1 MLLYCLKHQ
10 KNSENKNSK
19 VVRTKIRRTMI
30 LSKCEVCDSKISKF
44 IKDQEASRSLS
55 RLGIKTL
62 LSKIPLLVPLLF

>member
-1 MLLYCLKHQ
+1 MLLYCLKRQ

>member
-1 MLLYCLKHQ
+1 MLLYCLKRQ

-44 IKDQEASRSLS
+44 IKDQEASRLLR
-55 RLGIKTL
+55 RLGIKTP
-62 LSKIPLLVPLLF
+62 LSKILLLVPLLF

>member
-1 MLLYCLKHQ
+1 MLLYCLKCQ

-30 LSKCEVCDSKISKF
+30 LSKYEVCDSKISKF
-44 IKDQEASRSLS
+44 IKDQEASRLLR
-55 RLGIKTL
+55 RLGIKTP